1 MTKILLKNGQVGCGL
16 GVYDADVLIEDG
28 KIVNTF
34 DWGGKHEV
42 DEVIDCKGKI
52 ILPGLIDV
60 HVHLREP
67 GQKYKEDWLTG
78 TKAAVAGGVTTVCD
92 MPNNVPPILT
102 AKDLE
107 EKRKLVAKRAYCNYG
122 LYIGFDGNNIGEINK
137 VENVPAVK
145 IYVANS
151 TGNMGVSHETI
162 KELFKKC
169 NKLIVAHAEDEDI
182 IRKNAM
188 EYLSEYG
195 ATIGED
201 GPSGAGQ
208 GKIVVPKDAVVDP
221 SVHSKIR
228 SPECA
233 ANAVK
238 FLCEL
243 AKENGKRL
251 HIAHVS
257 SDQELTALLEYQ
269 DLLDAAGERL
279 ITCEVAPHH
288 LLLSDDDYASFG
300 NLIKVNPPVRTKM
313 DLFGMWKA
321 LKFGEVQIIA
331 TDHAPHSLVEKERGY
346 MECPSGI
353 PELDTLL
360 PILLNAVNDGGLE
373 MKEIVKLC
381 CEGPAKIFGMKG
393 KGQVEAGFDAD
404 LVVVD
409 MEKMFELKNEKLF
422 TKCKWS
428 PYAGSTFKGCPVMT
442 FVNGELVYKNGKIV
456 GKKVGKEVQFE
467 IK

>member
-1 MTKILLKNGQVGCGL
+1 MTKILLKNGQVGCAL

-34 DWGGKHEV
+34 DWGQKHEV
-42 DEVIDCKGKI
+42 DETIDCKGKI

-67 GQKYKEDWLTG
+67 GQKYKEDWTTG
-78 TKAAVAGGVTTVCD
+78 TKAAVAGGVTTICD

-102 AKDLE
+102 VKDLE
-107 EKRKLVAKRAYCNYG
+107 EKRKLVAKKAYCNYG
-122 LYIGFDGNNIGEINK
+122 LYMGFDGKNISEINK
-137 VENVPAVK
+137 AENIPAVK
-145 IYVANS
+145 VYVANS
-151 TGNMGVSHETI
+151 TGNMGVGTETI
-162 KELFKKC
+162 AELFKKC
-169 NKLIVAHAEDEDI
+169 NKFIVAHAEDEGMI
-182 IRKNAM
+182 KEKAL
-188 EYLSEYG
+188 EYLAEYG
-195 ATIGED
+195 ARIDDD
-201 GPSGAGQ
+201 G
-208 GKIVVPKDAVVDP
+208 KLIVPKEAVIDP

-228 SPECA
+228 SADCA
-233 ANAVK
+233 VSAVK

-251 HIAHVS
+251 HVAHVS
-257 SDQELTALLEYQ
+257 SDQELTMLLEYQ
-269 DLLDAAGERL
+269 NLDEAGQPR

-288 LLLSDDDYASFG
+288 LLLSDDDYATFG
-300 NLIKVNPPVRTKM
+300 NLIKVNPPVRSKM
-313 DLFGMWKA
+313 DLFTMWKA
-321 LKFGEVQIIA
+321 LKFGEVHIIA
-331 TDHAPHSLVEKERGY
+331 TDHAPHTLVEKEQEY
-346 MECPSGI
+346 MDVPSGI

-373 MKEIVKLC
+373 MKEVVKLC
-381 CEGPAKIFGMKG
+381 CESPAKIFGMKN

-409 MEKMFELKNEKLF
+409 MEKMFEVKNEKLF

-428 PYAGSTFKGCPVMT
+428 PYAGSTFKGCPIMT

-456 GKKVGKEVQFE
+456 GKKVGKEVEFE
-467 IK
+467 PVK